1 MPFLKF
7 YLNKPSSRKA
17 KVTSDSCKHS
27 LICQPNSLNV
37 HSESHKMM
45 NSLLQNILLQL
56 LTLTILTFSGHLLT
70 YGLIRKFKSMIWEVN
85 IFIMKPANSLLLHWL
100 KHQGHRSIALSVLRI
115 QPSFLLNSKLLSWL
129 LDLFLVLLTS
139 KTLTLYQH
147 VSNTLKTSFT
157 ILKVQQRWWPLIL

>member
-7 YLNKPSSRKA
+7 YSNKLSSRKA

-27 LICQPNSLNV
+27 PICRPNSLNV

-45 NSLLQNILLQL
+45 SSLLQNILLQL
-56 LTLTILTFSGHLLT
+56 LTLTILTFSGHSLT

-85 IFIMKPANSLLLHWL
+85 IFIMKPANNLLLHSL
-100 KHQGHRSIALSVLRI
+100 KHLGQISITLSVLRI

-129 LDLFLVLLTS
+129 LDLFLVLLIST
-139 KTLTLYQH
+139 TLTLFQH
-147 VSNTLKTSFT
+147 V
-157 ILKVQQRWWPLIL
+157 